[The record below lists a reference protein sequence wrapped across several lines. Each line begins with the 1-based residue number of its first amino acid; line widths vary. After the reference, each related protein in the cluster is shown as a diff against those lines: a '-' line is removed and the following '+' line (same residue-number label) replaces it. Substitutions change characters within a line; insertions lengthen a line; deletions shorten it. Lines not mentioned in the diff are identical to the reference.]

1 MFSFFLFGLLSF
13 YFLPPPPS
21 IRGVP
26 PQPIVRMPKRC
37 GRGLKCRCACAL
49 KCICA
54 CVLRVDMS
62 VTIPL
67 SGPTGLQSA
76 RRPLFTRSYV
86 RSISVLF
93 LYTIT
98 PHRSA
103 LLSSATCL
111 LFAACVPMLRSTTD
125 PADSD
130 CRYPAKSSRH
140 DFQSD
145 AALTYS

>member
-13 YFLPPPPS
+13 YFPPPPPF

-67 SGPTGLQSA
+67 SGRNGLQSA

-86 RSISVLF
+86 PTLYLCLISVHHHTAPLC
-93 LYTIT
+93 
-98 PHRSA
+98 SA
-103 LLSSATCL
+103 LCSAQL
-111 LFAACVPMLRSTTD
+111 GNLPALRRVRTHAPID
-125 PADSD
+125 Y
-130 CRYPAKSSRH
+130 RSSR
-140 DFQSD
+140 
-145 AALTYS
+145 LGL